1 MQGFFEFFKNSTKTD
16 KIYPKLQYFSIEI
29 TTAKKPMY
37 KKLLSACPKS
47 LVDIKNA
54 IEHAIPPNGGTY
66 LEESL
71 SSFFLLL
78 GVKFFVLWRVIQLK
92 NTDNKIVTSDALAN
106 ETWKLDK
113 FTFVAF
119 YLFS

>member
-1 MQGFFEFFKNSTKTD
+1 MIIW
-16 KIYPKLQYFSIEI
+16 KINLIYHLKLYKSSNNPIIEI
-29 TTAKKPMY
+29 NTAKEPMY

-66 LEESL
+66 LEDSL
-71 SSFFLLL
+71 SSFFLLF
-78 GVKFFVLWRVIQLK
+78 GTKFFDLWRVTQLK
-92 NTDNKIVTSDALAN
+92 IMDNKSVTTAAIVI

-113 FTFVAF
+113 FTSVA
-119 YLFS
+119 LDLAS

>member
-1 MQGFFEFFKNSTKTD
+1 MIVWKMNF
-16 KIYPKLQYFSIEI
+16 IYHLKLYKSSNNPIIEI
-29 TTAKKPMY
+29 NTAKEPMY
-37 KKLLSACPKS
+37 KKLLSACPRS

-92 NTDNKIVTSDALAN
+92 NTDNKIVTIAALAN

-119 YLFS
+119 DLFS

>member
-1 MQGFFEFFKNSTKTD
+1 MIIW
-16 KIYPKLQYFSIEI
+16 KINLIYHLKLYKSSSKPTIEI
-29 TTAKKPMY
+29 ATAKKPIY
-37 KKLLSACPKS
+37 KKLLSACPRS

-71 SSFFLLL
+71 SSFFLL
-78 GVKFFVLWRVIQLK
+78 FFDLWRVIQLK
-92 NTDNKIVTSDALAN
+92 SMDNKSVATAALVM

-113 FTFVAF
+113 FTFVA
-119 YLFS
+119 LDLAS

>member
-1 MQGFFEFFKNSTKTD
+1 MIVWKMNFM
-16 KIYPKLQYFSIEI
+16 YHLKLYKSSSKPIIEI

-92 NTDNKIVTSDALAN
+92 NTDNKIVTIAALAN

-119 YLFS
+119 DLFS

>member
-1 MQGFFEFFKNSTKTD
+1 MIVWKMNF
-16 KIYPKLQYFSIEI
+16 IYHLKLYKSSSKPIIEI

-47 LVDIKNA
+47 LVDIKKA

-66 LEESL
+66 LDESL

-92 NTDNKIVTSDALAN
+92 NTDNKIVTIAALAN

-119 YLFS
+119 DLFS

>member
-1 MQGFFEFFKNSTKTD
+1 MIIW
-16 KIYPKLQYFSIEI
+16 KINLIYHLKLYKSSNNPIIEI
-29 TTAKKPMY
+29 STAKKPMY

-66 LEESL
+66 FEESL
-71 SSFFLLL
+71 SSFLFLL
-78 GVKFFVLWRVIQLK
+78 GTKFFDLWRVIQLK
-92 NTDNKIVTSDALAN
+92 IMDNKSVAIAALVI

-113 FTFVAF
+113 FTSVA
-119 YLFS
+119 LDLAS

>member
-1 MQGFFEFFKNSTKTD
+1 MIIW
-16 KIYPKLQYFSIEI
+16 KINLIYHLKLYKSSNKPTIEI
-29 TTAKKPMY
+29 ATAKKPIY
-37 KKLLSACPKS
+37 KKLLSACPRS

-71 SSFFLLL
+71 SSFFLLF
-78 GVKFFVLWRVIQLK
+78 GTKFFDLWRVIQLK
-92 NTDNKIVTSDALAN
+92 SMDNKSVATAALVI

-113 FTFVAF
+113 FTFVA
-119 YLFS
+119 LDLAS

>member
-1 MQGFFEFFKNSTKTD
+1 MIVW
-16 KIYPKLQYFSIEI
+16 KINFIYHLKLYKSSSKPIIEI

-92 NTDNKIVTSDALAN
+92 NTDNKIVTIAALAN

-119 YLFS
+119 DLFS

>member
-1 MQGFFEFFKNSTKTD
+1 MIVWNMSLMYQL
-16 KIYPKLQYFSIEI
+16 KLYKSSSKPIIEI
-29 TTAKKPMY
+29 ITAKNPIY
-37 KKLLSACPKS
+37 KKLSSACPSS

-71 SSFFLLL
+71 SSFFFLF
-78 GVKFFVLWRVIQLK
+78 GTKSFDLWRVTQLK
-92 NTDNKIVTSDALAN
+92 IMDNKSVTTAAIVI

-113 FTFVAF
+113 FTSVA
-119 YLFS
+119 LDLAS

>member
-1 MQGFFEFFKNSTKTD
+1 MIVWNMSLMYQL
-16 KIYPKLQYFSIEI
+16 KLYKSSSKPIIEMI
-29 TTAKKPMY
+29 TAKNPIY
-37 KKLLSACPKS
+37 KKLSSACPSS

-71 SSFFLLL
+71 SSFFVFF
-78 GVKFFVLWRVIQLK
+78 GMKSFVLLSVIQLK
-92 NTDNKIVTSDALAN
+92 SIDNKIVTIAALVR

-113 FTFVAF
+113 FTSIALDF
-119 YLFS
+119 LP

>member
-1 MQGFFEFFKNSTKTD
+1 MIIW
-16 KIYPKLQYFSIEI
+16 KINLIYHLKLYKSSNKPTIEI
-29 TTAKKPMY
+29 ATAKKPIY
-37 KKLLSACPKS
+37 KKLLSACPRS

-71 SSFFLLL
+71 SSFLFLL
-78 GVKFFVLWRVIQLK
+78 GTKFFDLWRVIQLK
-92 NTDNKIVTSDALAN
+92 SMDNKSVATAALVM

-113 FTFVAF
+113 FTSVA
-119 YLFS
+119 LDLAS

>member
-1 MQGFFEFFKNSTKTD
+1 MIIWKMNL
-16 KIYPKLQYFSIEI
+16 IYHLKLYKSSNNPIIEI

-37 KKLLSACPKS
+37 KKLLSACPRS

-71 SSFFLLL
+71 SSFFLLF
-78 GVKFFVLWRVIQLK
+78 GTKFFDLWRVIQLK
-92 NTDNKIVTSDALAN
+92 IMDNESVTTAAIVI

-113 FTFVAF
+113 FTSVA
-119 YLFS
+119 LDLAS

>member
-1 MQGFFEFFKNSTKTD
+1 MIVWKMNF
-16 KIYPKLQYFSIEI
+16 IYHLKLYKSSSKPIIEI

-92 NTDNKIVTSDALAN
+92 NRDNKIVTIAALAN

-119 YLFS
+119 DLFS

>member
-1 MQGFFEFFKNSTKTD
+1 MIIW
-16 KIYPKLQYFSIEI
+16 KINLIYHLKLYKSSNKPTIEI
-29 TTAKKPMY
+29 ATAKKPIY
-37 KKLLSACPKS
+37 KKLLSACPRS

-71 SSFFLLL
+71 SSFFLML
-78 GVKFFVLWRVIQLK
+78 GTKFFDLWRVIQLK
-92 NTDNKIVTSDALAN
+92 NMDNKSVAIAALVI

-113 FTFVAF
+113 FTSVA
-119 YLFS
+119 LDLAS

>member
-1 MQGFFEFFKNSTKTD
+1 MIIWKNNF
-16 KIYPKLQYFSIEI
+16 IYHLKLYKSSSKPIIEI

-71 SSFFLLL
+71 SSFFLLF
-78 GVKFFVLWRVIQLK
+78 GTKFFDLWRVIQLK
-92 NTDNKIVTSDALAN
+92 IMDNESVTTAALVM

-113 FTFVAF
+113 FTFVA
-119 YLFS
+119 LDLAS

>member
-1 MQGFFEFFKNSTKTD
+1 MIIW
-16 KIYPKLQYFSIEI
+16 KINLIYHLKLYKSSSKPTIEI
-29 TTAKKPMY
+29 ATAKKPIY
-37 KKLLSACPKS
+37 KKLLSACPRS

-71 SSFFLLL
+71 SSFFLLF
-78 GVKFFVLWRVIQLK
+78 GTKFFDLWRVIQLK
-92 NTDNKIVTSDALAN
+92 NTDNKIVTIAALAN

-119 YLFS
+119 DLFS

>member
-1 MQGFFEFFKNSTKTD
+1 MIVWKMNF
-16 KIYPKLQYFSIEI
+16 IYHLKLYKSSSKPIIEI

-92 NTDNKIVTSDALAN
+92 NTDNKIVTIAALAN

-119 YLFS
+119 DLFS

>member
-1 MQGFFEFFKNSTKTD
+1 MIVWKMNF
-16 KIYPKLQYFSIEI
+16 IYHLKLYKSSSKPIIEI
-29 TTAKKPMY
+29 ITAKKPMY

-92 NTDNKIVTSDALAN
+92 NTDNKIVTIAALAN

-119 YLFS
+119 DLFS

>member
-1 MQGFFEFFKNSTKTD
+1 MIVWKMNF
-16 KIYPKLQYFSIEI
+16 IYHLKLYKSSSKPIIEI
-29 TTAKKPMY
+29 ITAKKPMY

-66 LEESL
+66 VEESL
-71 SSFFLLL
+71 FSFFLLL
-78 GVKFFVLWRVIQLK
+78 GVKFFVLWRVIQLN
-92 NTDNKIVTSDALAN
+92 NTDNKIVTIAALAN

-119 YLFS
+119 DLFS

>member
-1 MQGFFEFFKNSTKTD
+1 MIIW
-16 KIYPKLQYFSIEI
+16 KISLIYHLKLYKSSNNPIIEI
-29 TTAKKPMY
+29 NTAKEPMY
-37 KKLLSACPKS
+37 KKLLSACPRS

-66 LEESL
+66 LEESI

-78 GVKFFVLWRVIQLK
+78 VVKFFVLWRVIQLK
-92 NTDNKIVTSDALAN
+92 NTDNKIVTIAALAN

-119 YLFS
+119 DLFS

>member
-1 MQGFFEFFKNSTKTD
+1 MIVWKMNF
-16 KIYPKLQYFSIEI
+16 IYHLKLYKSSSKPINEI

-92 NTDNKIVTSDALAN
+92 NTDNKIVTIAALAN

-119 YLFS
+119 DLFS